1 MERVAKATAH
11 LIPVKLDEPDADKY
25 PLPDVTSKC
34 PLPQCTVVMPLT
46 RLRWHFAERM
56 SFYGAYCAKEACTNT
71 YSIDVHCYENCPGC
85 GRTFVNAHIFIQHI
99 KACVCISF
107 EEAKV
112 AHGMRKE
119 RALVHRTAMRF
130 KEAMDEFRPEPIEGG
145 QGGNGE
151 RLPRNLPPQNLALQN
166 VPPQNNGPGLIYAA
180 THDTTTL
187 DQVIGLIGPDTTAN
201 QAQQQQTWV
210 QPEFLHPH
218 SFGPTPGPSPG
229 STPGATPMNTMPPPP
244 LPPPRPVEAPQF
256 TPNVML
262 PLMTESDF
270 IMEDPSGSSQHNPN

>member
-1 MERVAKATAH
+1 
-11 LIPVKLDEPDADKY
+11 
-25 PLPDVTSKC
+25 
-34 PLPQCTVVMPLT
+34 
-46 RLRWHFAERM
+46 
-56 SFYGAYCAKEACTNT
+56 
-71 YSIDVHCYENCPGC
+71 
-85 GRTFVNAHIFIQHI
+85 
-99 KACVCISF
+99 
-107 EEAKV
+107 
-112 AHGMRKE
+112 MRKE
-119 RALVHRTAMRF
+119 RALAHRTAMRF
-130 KEAMDEFRPEPIEGG
+130 KEAMDEFRPEPIERG

-151 RLPRNLPPQNLALQN
+151 PLLQNLPLQNLALQN
-166 VPPQNNGPGLIYAA
+166 VPPQNNSPGLIYAA

-187 DQVIGLIGPDTTAN
+187 DQVIGLTDPDTTAN
-201 QAQQQQTWV
+201 QAQQQLTWV

-218 SFGPTPGPSPG
+218 SFGPTLGPSPG